1 MVGYAVMGRNLTV
14 NPGDIIAKE
23 PQTIE
28 EKAKQIAVD
37 VPDITGDHIKVPT
50 YFVVNYPD
58 GETQAFHHV
67 RDAKK
72 ISDAIR
78 QMRFEEEEGTP
89 NTGEVEHWLNWPGL
103 IIMGGFFLLTALML
117 VGIF

>member
-37 VPDITGDHIKVPT
+37 VPDITGGP
-50 YFVVNYPD
+50 YQSSYLFCC
-58 GETQAFHHV
+58 EL
-67 RDAKK
+67 
-72 ISDAIR
+72 S
-78 QMRFEEEEGTP
+78 
-89 NTGEVEHWLNWPGL
+89 
-103 IIMGGFFLLTALML
+103 
-117 VGIF
+117 